1 MKFKLLV
8 PCIVLNSFI
17 LLLSGCGGDSSV
29 SETPQPAP
37 KDTGP
42 FIYNGPAA
50 KTEDIQQFKIQL
62 WDNIVGNDKCGA
74 CHNQT
79 GQSPQF
85 ARSDDVNLAYGAITS
100 QINLLNP
107 EQSPLVTKVI
117 GGHNCWLSSD
127 SACGDILTTWISNWA
142 NVEQKTNEIKL
153 IAPVIKDPGANKRL
167 PETSSEFSTTIYPL
181 TQAYCSNC
189 HASTAEFPISPY
201 FAEPDIEI
209 AYQAV
214 QSKIDVNNPQLSRL
228 VLRLSNEFHNCW
240 SDCASNGTDML
251 DAITTLA
258 ANLPTTALDENVIHS
273 KALSLPDGIIASGG
287 SRFEQDIIAKYE
299 FKTGSGQ
306 TAFDTS
312 GISPALDLNFNG
324 DISWVGGWGISLT
337 NGRAQGSTTNS
348 KKLFDLI
355 SATGEYSIEAWITP
369 ANVTQEGPA
378 RIVSYS
384 GGKDT
389 RNFTLGQTLYNY
401 NHLLRT
407 TNTNINGHP
416 ALSTAPDDEDLQ
428 ASLQHVVINYDPI
441 NGRQIYVNGQ
451 HTGDVDNTPPGSL
464 SEWDPSFALVLGNE
478 TSGDIPWQG
487 SIRMLAIHNRALDPS
502 QISQNYGVGV
512 GERFYLLF
520 SVGQLLDLPDSYIVF
535 EVSQFDN
542 YSYLFKEPFFIN
554 LNDDVV
560 PQGINVKGMRLGING
575 AESSIGQAFK
585 NLQLTLNATNYIAG
599 AGQQLSRLGT
609 IIPVENGSQLDEFF
623 LTFEQLG
630 SHQNVKVVA
639 QLPAPTPPA
648 VIEEQ
653 SRLGIR
659 IFSEINGSIAQ
670 ITGVSSEQLSVNE
683 TYDKLKQQLPSTHD
697 INGFLASNQMAVTQ
711 LAIKYCSVLVD
722 DNTARAQY
730 FPGFNFD
737 QNVSNAFTSNG
748 RDLVLDP
755 LLNQAIPT
763 GLNNQ
768 VTRSDVKIELNQLID
783 KLSQCPVASDCN
795 NQRTLTI
802 IKASC
807 TAVVGSAISLL
818 Q

>member
-1 MKFKLLV
+1 MTSKLLL
-8 PCIVLNSFI
+8 PSLFLNVLV

-29 SETPQPAP
+29 SETPQPP
-37 KDTGP
+37 PPDSGP

-50 KTEDIQQFKIQL
+50 KTADIVQFKIQL
-62 WDNIVGNDKCGA
+62 WDNIVGNDKCGS
-74 CHNQT
+74 CHNQS

-85 ARSDDVNLAYGAITS
+85 ARSDDVNLAYGVITPHV
-100 QINLLNP
+100 NLLNP
-107 EQSPLVTKVI
+107 EQSTVVTKVA
-117 GGHNCWLSSD
+117 GGHNCWLTSD
-127 SACGDILTTWISNWA
+127 AACSDILTTWISNWA
-142 NVEQKTNEIKL
+142 NVEQKANEIQL
-153 IAPVIKDPGANKRL
+153 VAPVIKNPGSNKRL
-167 PETSSEFSTTIYPL
+167 PQSSNEFATTVYPL
-181 TQAYCSNC
+181 TQTYCSNC

-201 FAEPDIEI
+201 FAEPDVNI
-209 AYQAV
+209 AYQAA
-214 QSKIDVNNPQLSRL
+214 QSKIDVNNSQLSRL
-228 VLRLSNEFHNCW
+228 VLRLTNEFHNCW
-240 SDCASNGTDML
+240 SDCASNGSEML
-251 DAITTLA
+251 NAITTLA
-258 ANLPTTALDENVIHS
+258 ANLPTTALNDNVIHS
-273 KALSLPDGIIASGG
+273 KALTLPDGIIASGG

-324 DISWVGGWGISLT
+324 EISWVGGWGISLN
-337 NGRAQGSTTNS
+337 NGRAQGSTINS
-348 KKLFDLI
+348 KKLYDLI
-355 SATGEYSIEAWITP
+355 SATGEYAVEAWITP

-384 GGKDT
+384 GGKDI

-401 NHLLRT
+401 DHLLRT
-407 TNTNINGHP
+407 TNTNVNGQP
-416 ALSTAPDDEDLQ
+416 ALSTDPDDEDLQ
-428 ASLQHVVINYDPI
+428 ASLQHVVINFDPI
-441 NGRQIYVNGQ
+441 NGRQIFVNGE
-451 HTGDVDNTPPGSL
+451 HTGDVDNIPAGSL

-478 TSGDIPWQG
+478 TSGDLPWLG
-487 SIRMLAIHNRALDPS
+487 TIRMLAIHNRALAPA
-502 QISQNYGVGV
+502 QITQNYGVGV

-520 SVGQLLDLPDSYIVF
+520 SVSELLDLPDSYIVL

-554 LNDDVV
+554 LNDDVA
-560 PQGINVKGMRLGING
+560 PQGISVKGMRLGING
-575 AESSIGQAFK
+575 AEPSIGQAFK
-585 NLQLTLNATNYIAG
+585 NLELTLDSVNYKAG
-599 AGQQLSRLGT
+599 SGQQLSRLGT

-630 SHQNVKVVA
+630 SHQNVTVIA
-639 QLPAPTPPA
+639 QPTAPTPPA
-648 VIEEQ
+648 DIEEQ

-659 IFSEINGSIAQ
+659 IFSEINGSMSQ
-670 ITGVSSEQLSVNE
+670 ITGVSSEQTAIKA
-683 TYDKLKQQLPSTHD
+683 TYEKLKQQLPATHD

-722 DNTARAQY
+722 DSTARAQY

-737 QNVSNAFTSNG
+737 LNVNDAFANNG
-748 RDLVLDP
+748 RDLALDP
-755 LLNQAIPT
+755 LLTQAIPF

-768 VTRSDVKIELNQLID
+768 VTRSDVKLELNLLID
-783 KLSQCPVASDCN
+783 KLSQCTVASDCN

-807 TAVVGSAISLL
+807 TAVIGSAISLL